1 MTTAHAKGIS
11 LRFKIRASAASQI
24 MTNDR
29 SGKGMGETCKTYLR
43 NWILEQPEF
52 LNRRVNEF
60 SSQYTSKGN
69 AVERDSLDFIG
80 RMLYDGAFFEPN
92 TDFFSDNF
100 KTGTPDIIHDI
111 HLDDNKS
118 SWSAKSFP
126 FFDTEPAKA
135 YWWQGQVYMNLTGRK
150 KYNVIHTLMNTPEPL
165 IKSES
170 YRVAREL
177 GFSEPTDEIYESC
190 VARLT
195 FDDLPDN
202 RRIKVF
208 SFDYDPTAIDAL
220 EKRVEECRTFIYNT
234 LILIDEA

>member
-1 MTTAHAKGIS
+1 MGSK
-11 LRFKIRASAASQI
+11 I

-29 SGKGMGETCKTYLR
+29 SGKKMGDTCLTYCT
-43 NWILEQPEF
+43 NWILSQPEF
-52 LNRRVNEF
+52 LNRDI
-60 SSQYTSKGN
+60 SSFYSDTTSKGS

-100 KTGTPDIIHDI
+100 KTGTPDIIHDT

-118 SWSAKSFP
+118 NWSAKSFP
-126 FFDTEPAKA
+126 FFDTEPAKS

-165 IKSES
+165 IKSEA

-177 GFSEPTDEIYESC
+177 GYSEPTDEIYEAC
-190 VARLT
+190 VSRLT

-208 SFDYDPTAIDAL
+208 SFDYDPTAIADL

-234 LILIDEA
+234 LILTNYESK